1 MKINVSGSTAEQ
13 GGVQHKAP
21 IQERALA
28 AQYYSAEQPGT
39 DLESESEPV
48 EIQY

>member
-1 MKINVSGSTAEQ
+1 MS
-13 GGVQHKAP
+13 
-21 IQERALA
+21 LA
-28 AQYYSAEQPGT
+28 AQQSKVLFSEARIQEQALAVLQNGADQLGT

>member
-1 MKINVSGSTAEQ
+1 MSLAAQQRKVLFSEAL
-13 GGVQHKAP
+13 
-21 IQERALA
+21 IQEQALA

>member
-1 MKINVSGSTAEQ
+1 MSLAAQQRKVLFSEAL
-13 GGVQHKAP
+13 
-21 IQERALA
+21 IQEQDLA
-28 AQYYSAEQPGT
+28 AQYYGAHQPGT